1 MVKFTLLNAEFL
13 NCLAEFTKTL
23 LGTLIQ
29 TLQRLPKTKI
39 RPYLPLSNKSWRLLH
54 IHLLL
59 KVLLK
64 KDIFNIK
71 LVENFS
77 WRQSK
82 LQKCVALST
91 IEAESIS
98 ATEACKEM
106 LWLKIFLKEL
116 GLKQKKY
123 VVKCHR

>member
-1 MVKFTLLNAEFL
+1 M
-13 NCLAEFTKTL
+13 
-23 LGTLIQ
+23 
-29 TLQRLPKTKI
+29 
-39 RPYLPLSNKSWRLLH
+39 
-54 IHLLL
+54 
-59 KVLLK
+59 K
-64 KDIFNIK
+64 KDILNIK

-98 ATEACKEM
+98 ATKACKEM

-116 GLKQKKY
+116 GLKQRKY